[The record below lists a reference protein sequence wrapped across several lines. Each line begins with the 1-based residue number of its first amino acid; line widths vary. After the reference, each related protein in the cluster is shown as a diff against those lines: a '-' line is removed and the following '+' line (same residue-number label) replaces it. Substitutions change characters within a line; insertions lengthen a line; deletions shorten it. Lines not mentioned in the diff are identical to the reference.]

1 MGVGQPGSVRRR
13 GRAKGHGRAGAR
25 GWPWGQ
31 RGMALGTLL
40 ALLLLGMS
48 GFAPSARS
56 QTPPAAATSTPA
68 APQTPSATPPARP
81 NAEAG
86 GPAQAA
92 PPAEEG
98 AAVSPPSSGAPP
110 AAAPVAP
117 PPAPPPALLPPDP
130 QLVAARTQ
138 IESSRAALTSLE
150 SALAVEGLRA
160 SDLDDLRTNVSA
172 IVQPLT
178 KQSDLLSARLT
189 DLKGQLASLPPPP
202 ADGSADAPLVAADRA
217 RLKNLSTEF
226 EGVLAPIRVLIER
239 TNTIDERISARRRAL
254 FTEQLFERGESILAP
269 SLWGEAL
276 AGVQSEARAVRLFSL
291 DWSSYAQQKWG
302 TDGALGLVA
311 LTLAVIGAVVMVG
324 RMVRRRL
331 RTPRPPEGVVFS
343 RSRSALE
350 ALKVLIMEAVVAPLS
365 VAAGL
370 LVLHG
375 FGLVPPRADDV
386 TVAFAFAV
394 LLKALGTA
402 MARALLAPAEPWRRL
417 LPMSDHDASV
427 AFKYFSWATW
437 TLAIALF
444 LLFMHRIFFVPLALT
459 VVTSAVM
466 ALMIAGFLARFLI
479 YLSRNEPGDDDG
491 SAKAGAGEKDDD
503 DISGKQS
510 PRWIRFLVWILVA
523 LMVAAL
529 VGGYVSFAAL
539 VARRLVVAAIIV
551 GVIYLLYVLVDSI
564 FDEKQLRGSPRVRAA
579 ARLLGLSPMSVEL
592 VSVIIAGVL
601 KVSLLAIAC
610 LLLVESWGAAAGDML
625 DLTRGVSFAFQIGS
639 VSISPWGVL
648 TALALLLIGI
658 ALARGFQRW
667 VTVSLLPRT
676 RLEPSLQSSIS
687 TIVGYIGFIIAL
699 MVAMSELG
707 LSLENVALVAGALSV
722 GIGFGLQ
729 SIVNNFVS
737 GIILLAERPI
747 RVGDTINVK
756 GEEGAVRR
764 ISVRSTEIVTGDRAS
779 VIVPNSDLITGM
791 VKNFTH
797 VNTTGRVIVAVTTPY
812 DVDAEQVRDL
822 LVACAYDHPQVLRTP
837 PPRVLLQKFVQQGIG
852 FELSCVVANL
862 DYGSSVRSDLHFRVL
877 ERFRKA
883 GISFACEGW
892 AATGGAPKPK
902 EAEEESKPAGE
913 EQPAPPEGRSIQT
926 SFIGERAGKTEA
938 ERD

>member
-1 MGVGQPGSVRRR
+1 MGVGQPGSARRMGKAGQGGWTWR
-13 GRAKGHGRAGAR
+13 QHGV
-25 GWPWGQ
+25 
-31 RGMALGTLL
+31 ALSTVL
-40 ALLLLGMS
+40 ALLLLGMT
-48 GFAPSARS
+48 GFATSARS
-56 QTPPAAATSTPA
+56 ESPPVPAASAPASSTPSAAPPPAANADGAPQAASSSDGAAPA
-68 APQTPSATPPARP
+68 APQAPAPATPP
-81 NAEAG
+81 
-86 GPAQAA
+86 
-92 PPAEEG
+92 
-98 AAVSPPSSGAPP
+98 
-110 AAAPVAP
+110 PVV
-117 PPAPPPALLPPDP
+117 LPPDP
-130 QLVAARTQ
+130 LLVAARAQ
-138 IESSRAALTSLE
+138 IETSRAALTSLE

-160 SDLDDLRTNVSA
+160 SDLDELRANIAA
-172 IVQPLT
+172 IRQPLT
-178 KQSDLLSARLT
+178 QQSDILSTRLS
-189 DLKGQLASLPPPP
+189 DLHSQIASLPPLP
-202 ADGSADAPLVAADRA
+202 ADGVAEAPLVASDRA
-217 RLKNLSTEF
+217 RLKSLSADF
-226 EGVLAPIRVLIER
+226 EGVLAPVRVLIER
-239 TNTIDERISARRRAL
+239 TTTIDERISARRRAL
-254 FTEQLFERGESILAP
+254 FTEQLFERGESILSP
-269 SLWGEAL
+269 NLWGEAL
-276 AGVQSEARAVRLFSL
+276 AGVQRETRALQLFSS
-291 DWSSYAQQKWG
+291 DWTSYAEQKRG
-302 TDGALGLVA
+302 TAGALGLLV
-311 LTLAVIGAVVMVG
+311 LTLAVVGAVVVVG
-324 RMVRRRL
+324 RLVRRRL
-331 RTPRPPEGVVFS
+331 RTPQPAEGVIFS

-350 ALKVLIMEAVVAPLS
+350 ALKVLLMEAIVAPLA

-375 FGLVPPRADDV
+375 FGLVPPRADQV

-402 MARALLAPAEPWRRL
+402 MARALLAPNEPWRRL
-417 LPMSDHDASV
+417 MPMSDHDASV
-427 AFKYFSWATW
+427 SFKYFSWATW

-444 LLFMHRIFFVPLALT
+444 LLFLHRIFFVPLALT

-479 YLSRNEPGDDDG
+479 YLSRNESGDDDEAD
-491 SAKAGAGEKDDD
+491 AKGGAGEKDDD
-503 DISGKQS
+503 ESSEKQS

-539 VARRLVVAAIIV
+539 VARRLVIAGIIV
-551 GVIYLLYVLVDSI
+551 GVIYLLYVLVDSV
-564 FDEKQLRGSPRVRAA
+564 FDEKQMRGSPRIRSA

-592 VSVIIAGVL
+592 VSIIIAGLL
-601 KVSLLAIAC
+601 KVTLLVMAC
-610 LLLVESWGAAAGDML
+610 LLLVESWGSAAGDML
-625 DLTRGVSFAFQIGS
+625 DLTRGFSFGFQIGN

-648 TALALLLIGI
+648 SAIALLLIGI
-658 ALARGFQRW
+658 AIARAFQRW

-687 TIVGYIGFIIAL
+687 TVVGYIGFITAL

-764 ISVRSTEIVTGDRAS
+764 ISVRSTEIETADRAS

-797 VNTTGRVIVAVTTPY
+797 ANTTGRVIVAVTTPY

-852 FELSCVVANL
+852 FELRCVVANV
-862 DYGSSVRSDLHFRVL
+862 DYGATVRSDLHFKVL
-877 ERFRKA
+877 ERFREA
-883 GISFACEGW
+883 GIFFACEAW
-892 AATGGAPKPK
+892 AATGAPPSQ
-902 EAEEESKPAGE
+902 ASEEEDA
-913 EQPAPPEGRSIQT
+913 APDETQALPEPGTGSASPGVARS
-926 SFIGERAGKTEA
+926 GKGGV
-938 ERD
+938 